1 MLLIVNIS
9 PFFQILNDIWVTLT
23 EKTKQKKSKTTPQKN
38 TKNLLCHHGAEK
50 VLFHCCSVIHY
61 PFVFGRCSRSIF
73 VKVEFTPVSTKK
85 ENKGRSKSSTDRKS
99 NNNTESMVK
108 ISFDH
113 YSCVPNKSAALL
125 LIQENFSFQLTLDRS
140 NRFIK
145 SHIPANMFIC
155 NNRFKTL

>member
-1 MLLIVNIS
+1 MT
-9 PFFQILNDIWVTLT
+9 FGWHW
-23 EKTKQKKSKTTPQKN
+23 QKKQNKKRVKQHPKKP
-38 TKNLLCHHGAEK
+38 TKNLLCHHGTKK

-113 YSCVPNKSAALL
+113 YSCVPNKSAARLS
-125 LIQENFSFQLTLDRS
+125 IQENSSFQQAFSRS
-140 NRFIK
+140 NTLMK
-145 SHIPANMFIC
+145 SSKYFLPIC
-155 NNRFKTL
+155 LFGPKHSRICKKCIDA